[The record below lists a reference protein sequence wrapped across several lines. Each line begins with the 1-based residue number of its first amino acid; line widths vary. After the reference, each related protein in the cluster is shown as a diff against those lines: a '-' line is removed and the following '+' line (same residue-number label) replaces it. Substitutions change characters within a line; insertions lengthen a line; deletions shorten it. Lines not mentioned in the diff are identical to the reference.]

1 MTLPDRHTH
10 ILSRFDAGDAP
21 DAIATT
27 LSLSIGT
34 VYAVLRRHR
43 PHRRRKARARPVGKR
58 EQILGLVARGHKVAR
73 VAELVGVSR
82 QYAYRVLGEVER

>member
-1 MTLPDRHTH
+1 MIPSHAH

-21 DAIATT
+21 DAIASA
-27 LSLSIGT
+27 LPCSLGT
-34 VYAVLRRHR
+34 VYAVLRKHR
-43 PHRRRKARARPVGKR
+43 PGRRRKARARPVGKR

-82 QYAYRVLGEVER
+82 AYCYRVLGEAR